1 MIETARDFIA
11 RRLGEDLI
19 GPLDSDEV
27 LDSYPTDVYLTG
39 ILYPQDSP
47 VCSESDDSDLIE
59 RARMLERKEMGCC

>member
-27 LDSYPTDVYLTG
+27 PIR
-39 ILYPQDSP
+39 IL
-47 VCSESDDSDLIE
+47 L
-59 RARMLERKEMGCC
+59 MFT